1 MYFLQS
7 QVIKLVLVAVGYDNM
22 DLAKT
27 LSGLSAGLQ
36 AIGKPLEVFLI
47 TTNE

>member
-1 MYFLQS
+1 MR
-7 QVIKLVLVAVGYDNM
+7 YDNM

-27 LSGLSAGLQ
+27 LGGLSAGLK

-47 TTNE
+47 ATNE